1 MLQESYQNVEA
12 LYEQYEF
19 VKFIPF
25 NPTDKYTIAFIKD
38 KHSGETIRLMKGAPQ
53 VNPPSQFAGLPAVS
67 DQPCFSHSF
76 RRSRQHMLACTR
88 LQTLTGGLLQ
98 PSAGTK
104 SPAACSSLHTA
115 AWLNT
120 VAGADCAQKG
130 AQPPG
135 DRDCGHP
142 EDH

>member
-53 VNPPSQFAGLPAVS
+53 VNPPSQLLGCLLSLTSLALVTALGGAGSTCWHAPG
-67 DQPCFSHSF
+67 
-76 RRSRQHMLACTR
+76 SRPSQMDCCSLQQGPNHLQH
-88 LQTLTGGLLQ
+88 
-98 PSAGTK
+98 
-104 SPAACSSLHTA
+104 
-115 AWLNT
+115 
-120 VAGADCAQKG
+120 AQASTQLRG
-130 AQPPG
+130 
-135 DRDCGHP
+135 
-142 EDH
+142 